1 MNSCQ
6 WPFFVKCF
14 PVSTIVQ
21 YYFYGV
27 YDLDLACVRE
37 APISGRAG
45 ELHQSAVGKSI
56 TS

>member
-21 YYFYGV
+21 YYFYGLC
-27 YDLDLACVRE
+27 DRDLACVRE
-37 APISGRAG
+37 APISGRAR

>member
-21 YYFYGV
+21 YYFYGLC
-27 YDLDLACVRE
+27 DRDLAFLRE
-37 APISGRAG
+37 APISGRAR